1 MSYNLRKCLKLYVSQ
16 TRKFSIPASYG
27 QCFFLGA
34 CFYSYFNSLSSI
46 SSSMFKECFSGC
58 IAIGSSLIRKKGKFA
73 KMTTRCHWLSRVI
86 TRCLSLSL
94 VVPLVVIRCHSLYHS
109 LSLAVTRCIT
119 RLSFINDLKEPIL
132 FVLKNVNFNK
142 NETEVLVR

>member
-58 IAIGSSLIRKKGKFA
+58 IAVGSSLIRRKGKLD
-73 KMTTRCHWLSRVI
+73 KMTTRCHSLSRII

-94 VVPLVVIRCHSLYHS
+94 VVPLVVIRCHSLSFVVTRCTTRCHL

-119 RLSFINDLKEPIL
+119 RLSFYKRSQRTHPFCFKKCKL
-132 FVLKNVNFNK
+132 
-142 NETEVLVR
+142 